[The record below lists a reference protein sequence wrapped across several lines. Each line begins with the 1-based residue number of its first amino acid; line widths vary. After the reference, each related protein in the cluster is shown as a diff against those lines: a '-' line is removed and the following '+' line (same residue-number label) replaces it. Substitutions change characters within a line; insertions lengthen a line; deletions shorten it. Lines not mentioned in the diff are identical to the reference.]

1 MRRRGLTFHKTAFDV
16 KAASQDYDSGFDWR
30 HFMLKFLRIQ
40 GESMT
45 PEYQD
50 GDFVLIMR
58 VRRPREGQVI
68 VFHNQLYG
76 TLIKRIEKITQQGI
90 YVVGTGENSLDSRR
104 LGPINPEKVM
114 GKVIWHIK
122 R

>member
-1 MRRRGLTFHKTAFDV
+1 
-16 KAASQDYDSGFDWR
+16 
-30 HFMLKFLRIQ
+30 MLKILRIQ

-50 GDFVLIMR
+50 GDFVLI
-58 VRRPREGQVI
+58 VGVKYPKEGDVI

-76 TLIKRIEKITQQGI
+76 TLLKRIEKITEQGI
-90 YVVGTGENSLDSRR
+90 YVIGTGENSLDSRR
-104 LGPINPEKVM
+104 LGPVSPDKVQ

>member
-1 MRRRGLTFHKTAFDV
+1 MFKI
-16 KAASQDYDSGFDWR
+16 
-30 HFMLKFLRIQ
+30 LRVQ

-50 GDFVLIMR
+50 GDFVLIFKSKQ
-58 VRRPREGQVI
+58 PKLGDVI
-68 VFHNQLYG
+68 VFYNQFYG
-76 TLIKRIEKITQQGI
+76 TLIKRIEKITEQGI
-90 YVVGTGENSLDSRR
+90 YVIGTGENSLDSRR
-104 LGPINPEKVM
+104 LGPVSPDKVQ

>member
-1 MRRRGLTFHKTAFDV
+1 MFR
-16 KAASQDYDSGFDWR
+16 
-30 HFMLKFLRIQ
+30 FLRIQ

-58 VRRPREGQVI
+58 VRRPKVGQVI

-76 TLIKRIEKITQQGI
+76 TLIKRIEKITEQGI
-90 YVVGTGENSLDSRR
+90 YVVGTAENSLDSRR
-104 LGPINPEKVM
+104 LGPVRPERVQ
-114 GKVIWHIK
+114 GKVIWHI
-122 R
+122 RRNG